1 MSGLEGVASII
12 AVLQLSEVV
21 LGACYRYAGKVK
33 EAAAD
38 IDRIIHQVGFLTT
51 LLQDLKELAE
61 SQDGATTATYLQALR
76 GLAAEHGPLS
86 VCAQCLEELKEKLPS
101 GPIRLRQKLQWPF
114 ESNKIKQITDRISA
128 QIPLLEVALTGSTLS
143 AVVDSHAREQRDK
156 VLTWLRSADPTVKH
170 LASRKSHQTGT
181 NQWILENAEFIQWRD
196 NAGQALW
203 LYGIPGAGK
212 TILCSTII
220 DHVEQLCKAKPHA
233 RLAYYYFD
241 FSDHETQNLN
251 TFLRC
256 LLWQLSRHDDTLP
269 PAVQTLFDSHDSGR
283 KHASDEVL
291 ADALFGL
298 LSGEADRPT
307 YVIIDALD
315 ECPIKSRDDFCELI
329 LTRIEQTGQ
338 TSRAYNFLFTS
349 RNEFDIEKRMSES
362 SAGIRQVPIPV
373 DCVGADVRLHV
384 RHFISVNRT
393 MKNFPQSLK
402 TEIEDTVSSKA
413 HGMFRW
419 VVCQLDL
426 IKDCKQ
432 VGKVRKQLKDLPET
446 LDDTYDRILASI
458 PDGTWQIART
468 ALMMLTHSLRPLTL
482 DELAEAMVI
491 DYESQSFD
499 PEEHRL
505 THCREAL
512 EICSSLVSASK
523 SVHYHHQTAWLA
535 AKNLVERRWS
545 WVANQELELVQF
557 AHFSVQE
564 YMMRER
570 ARLSASPRVSRFCF
584 SPASGHAAITELS
597 LVYLLDFSGG
607 VRFPHFDLEK
617 FTAFP
622 FLAYAAQFWPEHW
635 QSQKVSR
642 SQEQER
648 VNSLIRKL
656 LNTDPDN
663 CVAYINYVNI
673 CRPDALAEKDDEY
686 SRYSIFSQQ
695 AKSLDAIPQPLYYSA
710 QLGHLELCRW
720 LLDERGCDVDAVH
733 GKFGQAI
740 QIAALFGH
748 KSVVELLLLEHG
760 ANLGRH
766 CGKFGYPLQAAAYG
780 GHADIVKLMLDSG
793 ADINAIGGEHCTA
806 LIAACD
812 QQHPPVV
819 KVLLDRGADMD
830 VLCVHRGKA
839 LNIAAGTGNKPI
851 VRMLLAKGADVN
863 DVCGGYGT
871 PLYAAAE
878 HLDLEMV
885 KVGCSLYVRYRRQ
898 QSNQWSCRCL

>member
-1 MSGLEGVASII
+1 MSGLEGVASVI
-12 AVLQLSEVV
+12 AVMQLSEAV
-21 LGACYRYAGKVK
+21 LSACYRYAGKVK
-33 EAAAD
+33 EAASD
-38 IDRIIHQVGFLTT
+38 IDRVIHQVGFLST

-61 SQDGATTATYLQALR
+61 SQDGATNTKPSQALR
-76 GLAAEHGPLS
+76 SLAAEHGPLS
-86 VCAQCLEELKEKLPS
+86 ICGQCLEELKDKLPS
-101 GPIRLRQKLQWPF
+101 GPVRLRQKLQWPF
-114 ESNKIKQITDRISA
+114 ESNKIKQITDRISS
-128 QIPLLEVALTGSTLS
+128 QIPLLEVTLTGGTFSV
-143 AVVDSHAREQRDK
+143 VVDTHAREQRDK
-156 VLTWLRSADPTVKH
+156 VLSWLRSADPTVKH
-170 LASRKSHQTGT
+170 LASRKSYQAGT
-181 NQWILENAEFIQWRD
+181 NQWVLENAAFVQWRD
-196 NAGQALW
+196 NPGQTLW

-220 DHVEQLCKAKPHA
+220 DHIEQLCKTKPRA

-256 LLWQLSRHDDTLP
+256 LLWQLSQHDDTLP
-269 PAVQTLFDSHDSGR
+269 PPVQTLFDSHDNGR
-283 KHASDEVL
+283 KYASDEVL
-291 ADALFGL
+291 ADALFEL
-298 LSGEADRPT
+298 LSGESDRPA
-307 YVIIDALD
+307 YIIIDALD

-338 TSRAYNFLFTS
+338 ASRAYNFLFTS

-362 SAGIRQVPIPV
+362 SAGIHQVPIPV

-384 RHFISVNRT
+384 RHFISVNWT
-393 MKNFPQSLK
+393 MKNFPETLK
-402 TEIEDTVSSKA
+402 KEIEDTISSKA

-419 VVCQLDL
+419 DVCQLDL

-458 PDGTWQIART
+458 PEGTWQIART

-482 DELAEAMVI
+482 EELAEAMVV
-491 DYESQSFD
+491 DYEGQSFD

-523 SVHYHHQTAWLA
+523 SMHYHHQTAWLT

-545 WVANQELELVQF
+545 SGAQELELVQF

-564 YMMRER
+564 YMTRGR
-570 ARLSASPRVSRFCF
+570 AGLNASPRVSRFCF
-584 SPASGHAAITELS
+584 SPATGHAAIAELS

-607 VRFPHFDLEK
+607 VRFSHFELED
-617 FTAFP
+617 FTSFP

-635 QSQKVSR
+635 QLQRPSR
-642 SQEQER
+642 SQDQER

-656 LNTDPDN
+656 LETDPDD
-663 CVAYINYVNI
+663 CAAYINYVNI
-673 CRPDALAEKDDEY
+673 CRPDALAEKDNVY
-686 SRYSIFSQQ
+686 SSYSMFAQQ
-695 AKSLDAIPQPLYYSA
+695 AKSLDAVPQPLYYSA

-740 QIAALFGH
+740 QIAARFGH
-748 KSVVELLLLEHG
+748 RNVVELLLERG

-780 GHADIVKLMLDSG
+780 GHAETVKLMLDSG

-812 QQHPPVV
+812 QQHPAVV
-819 KVLLDRGADMD
+819 KVLLDRGADID
-830 VLCVHRGKA
+830 ILCVHRGKA
-839 LNIAAGTGNKPI
+839 LNVAAGTGNKPI
-851 VRMLLAKGADVN
+851 VRMLLAKGADIN

-885 KVGCSLYVRYRRQ
+885 KVD
-898 QSNQWSCRCL
+898 CRLPSR